1 MNLLKIYK
9 IKYKRGIKIMN
20 NEIKNFSNMED
31 KKSLKNMKKITGKVS
46 DARPNFYNIF
56 IIMIILSWQLIAIDC
71 CRSTKA

>member
-31 KKSLKNMKKITGKVS
+31 KKIVKKHEEDHGQSL
-46 DARPNFYNIF
+46 R
-56 IIMIILSWQLIAIDC
+56 
-71 CRSTKA
+71 R